1 MSSRSTTGERL
12 GALFLLGLLIF
23 NPPLLSI
30 FAIDGFIVGV
40 PVLYA
45 YLFTA
50 WLALVGLVALSAGK
64 HRAEKFRNPKVP
76 VVVPPRDVI

>member
-12 GALFLLGLLIF
+12 AGLFLLGLLIF

-30 FAIDGFIVGV
+30 SAIDGYIAGV

-45 YLFTA
+45 YIFTA
-50 WLALVGLVALSAGK
+50 WLALVALVALSAGK
-64 HRAEKFRNPKVP
+64 YRAEKFRNPEMP
-76 VVVPPRDVI
+76 SVPPREEI